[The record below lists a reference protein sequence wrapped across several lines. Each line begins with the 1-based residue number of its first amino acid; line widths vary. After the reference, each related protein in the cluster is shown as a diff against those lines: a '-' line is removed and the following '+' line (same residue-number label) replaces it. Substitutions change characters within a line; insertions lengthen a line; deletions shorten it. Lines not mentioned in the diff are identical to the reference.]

1 MQKKPDPWDAT
12 TGANGIKC
20 AKQDGFPRGRA
31 GMHVAFKAKS
41 DAVYKKHAWDA
52 IPYSTSQRMISMES
66 MALSSPISI
75 IIL

>member
-1 MQKKPDPWDAT
+1 MGRNYWSQWHKMREA
-12 TGANGIKC
+12 
-20 AKQDGFPRGRA
+20 RRLSSGRA

-41 DAVYKKHAWDA
+41 NAVYKKHAWDA